1 MTGKRSSRAKLAALA
16 LLGSLAASG
25 GALAQSAVNR
35 LPGVIDRP
43 TPQVNL
49 PPLPRPLPPLVG
61 APTPQTVPDA
71 NAPIPTITRVE
82 FSGNT
87 VESTA
92 RLQKVVAPYLNRKL
106 TRGDLAQLKYD
117 ITRLYYAD
125 GYILVRVVTPPQDL
139 AKGNLQITIYEAK
152 IEKIDNKQGHRA
164 PSSSSTASPRRS
176 PPARS
181 STRSEVESMVRDI
194 DDLPGVAAA
203 VDLRPGSQLGTTDLD
218 LALKQT
224 KDFQQSVSV
233 NNYGSKLTGEWLFN
247 GNFQY
252 GNLLGLGERYVLN
265 VTGSNDSLFTIQG
278 GIQTPIGLRNV
289 ILDTSYLFS
298 NSDIGNAF
306 ATLGTERP
314 DQRLQDRALERAAEY
329 GQAEVH
335 GAGRVRCPPSGLDD
349 PERKHHPIV
358 RHDSRILHRRH
369 LSAAAAGHDVAHRS
383 AARPGLRMPGFQH
396 PGQPGGQ
403 RGQWRSGGHHLPRHL
418 VRAPESVEADGSIK
432 GLLTGQ
438 YAGDT
443 LLASDLFSIGGYGS
457 VRGFQPAQSTGNSGL
472 QTSIELDQD
481 GLAQWDVE
489 HRRRALV
496 RRRLGLEQRPRRC
509 RRQLALQRRARGRA
523 AYGLIT
529 TLGDTSVR
537 FDWAHPVGTYK
548 DTNVGPDTFYVQL
561 LQTF

>member
-152 IEKIDNKQGHRA
+152 IEKIDNNKGIVAQFIIDGITSEIT
-164 PSSSSTASPRRS
+164 PGTVFNE
-176 PPARS
+176 
-181 STRSEVESMVRDI
+181 SEVESMVRDI

-306 ATLGTERP
+306 ATLGQNGQTN
-314 DQRLQDRALERAAEY
+314 DFKIGLTSALLNTAK
-329 GQAEVH
+329 QKISV
-335 GAGRVRCPPSGLDD
+335 RV
-349 PERKHHPIV
+349 
-358 RHDSRILHRRH
+358 
-369 LSAAAAGHDVAHRS
+369 
-383 AARPGLRMPGFQH
+383 GFDA
-396 PGQPGGQ
+396 
-403 RGQWRSGGHHLPRHL
+403 RHL
-418 VRAPESVEADGSIK
+418 VSTILDGSTVQSSDTIREFSIDGTYLLRLPDTTLLTDLQLVQGCECLGSSTQGSPVASVANGDPAATIFRGTLFGRQNLWADGSIK

-472 QTSIELDQD
+472 QTSIEFDQTVWHNEMWSIAVGPWFD
-481 GLAQWDVE
+481 GGWVWNSVPGAAVDSSLYSVG
-489 HRRRALV
+489 
-496 RRRLGLEQRPRRC
+496 LGAELHT
-509 RRQLALQRRARGRA
+509 G
-523 AYGLIT
+523 IT

-548 DTNVGPDTFYVQL
+548 DTNVGPNTFYVQL